1 MKLPFN
7 VLTAAVLAIGTASFA
22 APVDAAPITAPSSL
36 QAAAASSVET
46 VAWRRDWGGRAWG
59 WAPGA
64 AGAVA
69 GGALATAQG
78 YYGGYDGYAY
88 YPSYGYG
95 YPGYGYGYDYSPGY
109 SYSPGYTG
117 YAYSPGYT
125 TGYGGDSDDG
135 YCSQRFRSYDPASG
149 TYRGYDG
156 RRHSCP

>member
-1 MKLPFN
+1 M
-7 VLTAAVLAIGTASFA
+7 AARLGWSCLGLGT
-22 APVDAAPITAPSSL
+22 
-36 QAAAASSVET
+36 
-46 VAWRRDWGGRAWG
+46 RRGRRRRR
-59 WAPGA
+59 
-64 AGAVA
+64 
-69 GGALATAQG
+69 GALATAQG
-78 YYGGYDGYAY
+78 YYGGYDG
-88 YPSYGYG
+88 YGYG

-149 TYRGYDG
+149 TC